1 MQLARSYPD
10 DSQLNTRYFGTQD
23 LFEAGTLDQSLANRF
38 EDYVLSRKSIAA
50 FSTKLLG
57 KMENEAAA

>member
-1 MQLARSYPD
+1 M
-10 DSQLNTRYFGTQD
+10 QD
-23 LFEAGTLDQSLANRF
+23 LFEAGTLDQSLANRL

-50 FSTKLLG
+50 FSTKLLE

>member
-1 MQLARSYPD
+1 LLGVTLTIRK
-10 DSQLNTRYFGTQD
+10 LNTRYFGTQD
-23 LFEAGTLDQSLANRF
+23 LFEAGTLDQSLANRL